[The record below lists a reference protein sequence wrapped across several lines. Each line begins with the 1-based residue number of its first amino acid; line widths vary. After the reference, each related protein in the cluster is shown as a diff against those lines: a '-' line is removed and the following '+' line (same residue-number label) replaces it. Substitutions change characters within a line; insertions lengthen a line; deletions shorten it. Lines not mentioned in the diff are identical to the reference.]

1 MSASYKGILWNRQKR
16 LYDLVLWGMMIFY
29 LLLFVFLNEHFNPE
43 ITPETLIIRATG
55 TLALLMLHVILSI
68 GPLSRIDKRF
78 LILLYNRR
86 HFGVSM
92 FLIALVHGI
101 FNIAQ
106 FHSLGNVNPF
116 VSMFT
121 SNTHYT
127 SFINFPFQVLG
138 FFALIILLL
147 MAATSHDFWLSTLSP
162 RFWKALHM
170 LVYVAYALVIMH
182 VMLGAIQLEHDAIL
196 FVLLLVGMCWLIFLH
211 LYAGWM
217 ERKKDRV
224 QNQLQQD
231 GYIEVCA
238 VNEIENNRAKI
249 IFASEERI
257 AIFKYDG
264 KLSAVSNVCKH
275 QNGPLGEGKIL
286 DGCITCPWHGY
297 QCQPHDGC
305 APPPFKEKIATYNL
319 KLIGEKIFVNPI
331 PNAEGTYVEAVRLV
345 T

>member
-1 MSASYKGILWNRQKR
+1 MSKSYKGILWNRQKR
-16 LYDLVLWGMMIFY
+16 IYDLVLWSLMLFY
-29 LLLFVFLNEHFNPE
+29 VAVFVFLNQGFEPK

-55 TLALLMLHVILSI
+55 TLALFMLHVILSI

-78 LILLYNRR
+78 FILLYNRR
-86 HFGVSM
+86 HLGVSM
-92 FLIALVHGI
+92 FLVALFHGI

-116 VSMFT
+116 VSIFT

-138 FFALIILLL
+138 FLALIILLF

-162 RFWKALHM
+162 RIWKSLHM

-182 VMLGAIQLEHDAIL
+182 VVLGAIQLEHSVTL
-196 FVLLLVGMCWLIFLH
+196 FVVLLAGMGWLIFLH
-211 LYAGWM
+211 FYAGWI
-217 ERKKDRV
+217 EWRKDHLR
-224 QNQLQQD
+224 NQLQQD
-231 GYIEVCA
+231 GYMEVCA
-238 VNEIENNRAKI
+238 VSEIENSRAKI
-249 IFASEERI
+249 VFANEERI
-257 AIFKYDG
+257 AIFKYNA

-275 QNGPLGEGKIL
+275 QLGPLGEGKII

-297 QCQPHDGC
+297 QYKPDDGC
-305 APPPFKEKIATYNL
+305 SPPPFKEKIATYNL

-331 PNAEGTYVEAVRLV
+331 PNPEGTYVEPVRIGK
-345 T
+345 